1 MKIRL
6 LFILTLI
13 SVTAFSAAAQ
23 QRRTV
28 TNDNLEKY
36 RQKRVAAE
44 RDLRENY
51 EHLGFPSP
59 DELERQIEDSRQAR
73 AELADRLR
81 TESLERERLGL
92 ERERLNLD
100 RRIAESEAQQRSAYQ
115 SFPNNGF
122 YGGANDFFLNYGY
135 APIGSGFPNYGF
147 GDYDFGG
154 YGFGGYG
161 FPGYGFLGYGYP
173 NKRGNRFN
181 RGNFRYNQPRFE
193 YRNNLP
199 VFVPPPGR
207 RIAAPRSRG
216 R

>member
-13 SVTAFSAAAQ
+13 SITAFSAAAQ

-51 EHLGFPSP
+51 ERLGFPSP
-59 DELERQIEDSRQAR
+59 EELERQNEESRQAR

-81 TESLERERLGL
+81 MENLERERLGL

-100 RRIAESEAQQRSAYQ
+100 RQIAESEAQQRSAYQ
-115 SFPNNGF
+115 SFPNSGF
-122 YGGANDFFLNYGY
+122 YGGAHDFFLNYGY
-135 APIGSGFPNYGF
+135 APIDSGFPNYGF
-147 GDYDFGG
+147 GD

-161 FPGYGFLGYGYP
+161 FPGYGFPGYGYP

-181 RGNFRYNQPRFE
+181 RGNFRYNQPRIE

-207 RIAAPRSRG
+207 QIAAPRSRG

>member
-13 SVTAFSAAAQ
+13 SITAFSAAAQ

-44 RDLRENY
+44 RELRENY
-51 EHLGFPSP
+51 ERLGFPSP
-59 DELERQIEDSRQAR
+59 EELDRQNEENRQAR
-73 AELADRLR
+73 AELAERLR
-81 TESLERERLGL
+81 TENLERERLGL

-100 RRIAESEAQQRSAYQ
+100 QQIAGNEAQPEGEYS
-115 SFPNNGF
+115 SFSNHGF
-122 YGGANDFFLNYGY
+122 YAGANDFF
-135 APIGSGFPNYGF
+135 FNYGF
-147 GDYDFGG
+147 SN
-154 YGFGGYG
+154 YG
-161 FPGYGFLGYGYP
+161 GYGYP
-173 NKRGNRFN
+173 NRRHNRFN
-181 RGNFRYNQPRFE
+181 RGNFRFNQPRIE

>member
-51 EHLGFPSP
+51 ERLGFPSP
-59 DELERQIEDSRQAR
+59 EEMDRQIEESRQAR
-73 AELADRLR
+73 AELAERLR
-81 TESLERERLGL
+81 TENLEREQLNL

-100 RRIAESEAQQRSAYQ
+100 WQIAEGEAQGRGSEY
-115 SFPNNGF
+115 SSSPNSNF
-122 YGGANDFFLNYGY
+122 YGGANDFFFNYGY
-135 APIGSGFPNYGF
+135 APIGPGFPNSV
-147 GDYDFGG
+147 GG

-161 FPGYGFLGYGYP
+161 FPGYDYP
-173 NKRGNRFN
+173 NGRRNRFN
-181 RGNFRYNQPRFE
+181 RGNFRFNQPRIE

-199 VFVPPPGR
+199 VFVPSPGR
-207 RIAAPRSRG
+207 RIAAPGTRNRG
-216 R
+216 GRRN

>member
-23 QRRTV
+23 QRRTL
-28 TNDNLEKY
+28 TNENLEKY

-51 EHLGFPSP
+51 ERLGFPSP
-59 DELERQIEDSRQAR
+59 EELERQIEESRQAR

-81 TESLERERLGL
+81 TENLERERLGL

-100 RRIAESEAQQRSAYQ
+100 RQIAESEAQQRSAYQ
-115 SFPNNGF
+115 SFSNNSF
-122 YGGANDFFLNYGY
+122 YEGANDFFLNYGY

-147 GDYDFGG
+147 GDYG

-161 FPGYGFLGYGYP
+161 FPGYGYP

-181 RGNFRYNQPRFE
+181 RGNFRYNQPRME

-199 VFVPPPGR
+199 VFVAPPGR